1 MEPGF
6 RPVRI
11 FQLEFKFIRLT
22 LTPLF
27 LVPLR
32 QVISRVINRDLTPEK
47 HGLKRMIMRID
58 GHAFTTLRK
67 PPLGVYRSD
76 YTARVIRG
84 AEDRSAFAREIA
96 YRWMGK

>member
-1 MEPGF
+1 MEPRF

-67 PPLGVYRSD
+67 PSLGGRTTPRGLSGAPKIGARS
-76 YTARVIRG
+76 
-84 AEDRSAFAREIA
+84 RE
-96 YRWMGK
+96 K